1 MTERILQIGDVVTA
15 KFPSQLPSGREQ
27 EGFRP
32 AIVVGLSSRLGKPRF
47 SLVFVVPMTTD
58 RGQEWAVN
66 SSDLYMQFSA
76 GVAGLKSPSIA
87 LLDQVRAI
95 DVSRIV
101 AYRGSLTSQQYTAI
115 AQAIQQI
122 IEPDQ
127 NLNEN

>member
-1 MTERILQIGDVVTA
+1 
-15 KFPSQLPSGREQ
+15 
-27 EGFRP
+27 
-32 AIVVGLSSRLGKPRF
+32 
-47 SLVFVVPMTTD
+47 MTTD

-66 SSDLYMQFSA
+66 SPDLYMQFSA

-101 AYRGSLTSQQYTAI
+101 AYRGSLTSQQYTGI

-127 NLNEN
+127 NLNENL